1 MLFGCSGHSIPE
13 CGQTLYH
20 RHLSITDSSK
30 HISVIQPLRMSNL
43 CEDCE
48 VSNDYPCT
56 EHVDLILNILYT
68 NQFKK
73 LNEWYLVVHT
83 ALWHIQHGPR
93 DVHRQSLEAC
103 LPLYFW
109 VHASLLSLLPPE
121 MNKVKQ
127 ISWNTYDKMPH
138 KQITTAYKENA
149 LNFLI

>member
-20 RHLSITDSSK
+20 RHLSITAS
-30 HISVIQPLRMSNL
+30 H
-43 CEDCE
+43 CECPIYAST
-48 VSNDYPCT
+48 VKFQMTNYPCT

-73 LNEWYLVVHT
+73 LNEWYLVVHI
-83 ALWHIQHGPR
+83 ALWHTQHGPR
-93 DVHRQSLEAC
+93 GVHRQSLEAC